1 MFGAFIIFAIPDM
14 VLKPLFGNIDGL
26 PYVFTGVLIILV
38 VMFYPSGV
46 KGLGNDLGRLWK
58 FIRGKIGKKG
68 KEASEN
74 G

>member
-1 MFGAFIIFAIPDM
+1 M

-46 KGLGNDLGRLWK
+46 KGLGDDLSRLFR
-58 FIRGKIGKKG
+58 FIKRKIGKG
-68 KEASEN
+68 KESEEN